1 VSASQE
7 APGVAL
13 VIGAGESTG
22 GAVARRFAREGYTAC
37 VVRRHG
43 DQLADLVKSIEADG
57 GRARAFGCDARDE
70 NAVEA
75 LFEEIEADVGPV
87 QVAVFNPG
95 ANVNFPIREMTSRV
109 YRKVWE
115 MACFAGFLTG
125 RAAARCMVPRG
136 RGTILFTGA
145 TASVRGGA
153 GFAAF
158 AGAKHALRALAQSM
172 ARELGPQG
180 IHVAHIVIDGA
191 IDTPWIRENFPQ
203 LVESRPADGLLAPV
217 DIAENYWALHAQPRS
232 AWTFELDLRP
242 YDERW

>member
-1 VSASQE
+1 MSGRGS
-7 APGVAL
+7 AL

-22 GAVARRFAREGYTAC
+22 GAIAKRFAREGYTAC
-37 VVRRHG
+37 GVRRHG
-43 DQLADLVKSIEADG
+43 DRVVALVEEIESEG
-57 GRARAFGCDARDE
+57 GRARGFGCDARDE
-70 NAVEA
+70 ESVLA
-75 LFEEIEADVGPV
+75 LFDEVEQDVGPV
-87 QVAVFNPG
+87 EVFVFNPG
-95 ANVNFPIREMTSRV
+95 ANVNFPIREMTARV

-115 MACFAGFLTG
+115 MACYAGFLTG
-125 RAAARCMVPRG
+125 REAARRMVPRG

-145 TASVRGGA
+145 TASLRGGA

-180 IHVAHIVIDGA
+180 VHVAHIVIDGA

-203 LVESRPADGLLAPV
+203 LVEARPADGLLAPAA
-217 DIAENYWALHAQPRS
+217 IAENYWMLHAQPRS

-242 YDERW
+242 FDERW